1 MPDRDFRA
9 SYGPWAVI
17 AGASEGIGE
26 AFAEALA
33 TRGLHLILLARRADK
48 LEATAERIRRAHAV
62 EVEAVACDLADPE
75 LDAKIRAVLLT
86 DGREREVGLLVY
98 NAAYSRMGE
107 FFRQSLA
114 DQLRAID
121 VNCRGPVILTHVLGE
136 AMIRRRRGGVILM
149 GSLAG
154 EGGSPRLASYAASK
168 AFNRVLAESLWAE
181 LRPHGVDVLAC
192 VAGATRTP
200 GFEAV
205 ASTAKGPVMLPREVV
220 DAALAKLG
228 RGPVVVPGLGNL
240 LGKLVMA
247 QLPTRLRVQVM
258 DLATRGGGGSR
269 EDGSRSS

>member
-48 LEATAERIRRAHAV
+48 LEATADRIRRAHAV